1 MLGFSKDKTNN
12 LFYCFIEM
20 KPLSLSLFL
29 LLLQIGLSAQNP
41 ISYPNQGTLL
51 AASTNQQHHYFLF
64 RSSQSS
70 IVVIDENTKKDS
82 VILLDKSWISE
93 AVALPTG
100 FLFYADDD
108 VLQKNELW
116 YFDFKDGLI
125 NTGLV
130 HGGSSLIRPFF
141 RNNQLII
148 LAFDKTWNVYQF
160 DAKQKQAIWQ
170 FSTSQIIQD
179 VFVIS
184 NIPVVQI
191 SIANQ
196 SKFEY
201 WLCQQDSSKKIF
213 EGKFPASFQQ
223 PSLFAVDSDAAYI
236 SLPRKTNAEVFTTVY
251 KLHINGA
258 DSFGRTSIRT
268 QRSLWDVNKFREP
281 YPIANNGIVRFV
293 PEAYSNDSLP
303 LVQLQISNLT
313 WRSILPKSATAFKGN
328 RPWDLDELGNNRW
341 MIKSKVCGIE
351 LAVLKEDTMFEVADY
366 WKGPSD
372 GIQLYFGAFMGSAF
386 YGDSLFF
393 LSSNGKD
400 GKWYLSYQKG
410 DEQKIHQ
417 LMPIPS
423 DYSLDRR
430 RINFLYPTPNG
441 CFVSYEL
448 TGNTP
453 AALVYYAFLASPLV
467 QTEQNNA
474 KEGEWMRQF
483 SEVSVSNNSSNRVL
497 VSCLLVNQNSE
508 SYISLEKGVYDPM
521 MDADTKEPLQGLGSQ
536 HIIKLDK
543 NGNRLWDFTY
553 GFPARS
559 GNTRMGLQPNGDV
572 VIAGCAWHYAV
583 IGNDSNDNNN
593 VNYLLALDANTG
605 QPKWSEWFMPKPKNS
620 APEEIEALTCDNK
633 GNIYMV
639 VKVTGTQFSYDN
651 INLVLSKPDAHVL
664 IKLNEFGSSIWAHE
678 IKQDWV
684 GVWTGTVVKILV
696 DETQEQVITLNTQSA
711 YYNTGSTC
719 DYTDWYVTYSA
730 VDAKSGKLR
739 WKRELTFS
747 DLGGML
753 TLEKSANNF
762 ILSTGYFRGFSEI
775 DQDKVETPR
784 DEDCHQTR
792 AFRLVLNPLNGEV
805 LYKTLFSFPNY
816 LPVRTATDKEV
827 VWEVGLNKVTSSDR
841 NYHVSLL
848 ANDLHGRP
856 FEPLKIE
863 KATGPGD
870 FGYNGR
876 IAIQDGYVWISDLTS
891 KQFGPFYSNI
901 TQANSVSIVRL
912 KLPEVA
918 SLSNNYNAEALE
930 EKLFLGP
937 NPFTH
942 QLQLSYPEKGYYRNF
957 EVYDLSGKLILEQP
971 LLADVDIEKID
982 MSALPKGLFIFKF
995 IGKDRVLVKK
1005 LIKE

>member
-1 MLGFSKDKTNN
+1 
-12 LFYCFIEM
+12 M

-29 LLLQIGLSAQNP
+29 LLIQIGLRAQNP
-41 ISYPNQGTLL
+41 ISYPNQGALL
-51 AASTNQQHHYFLF
+51 AASTHQQHHYFLF

-82 VILLDKSWISE
+82 VILLNKSWVSE

-100 FLFYADDD
+100 FLFYDDDD
-108 VLQKNELW
+108 VLQKNVLW
-116 YFDFKDGLI
+116 YFDFKDGLV
-125 NTGLV
+125 NTGV
-130 HGGSSLIRPFF
+130 FHGGSSLIRPFF

-160 DAKQKQAIWQ
+160 DAKQKQAVWQ
-170 FSTSQIIQD
+170 YSTSQIIQD
-179 VFVIS
+179 IFVIS

-213 EGKFPASFQQ
+213 EAQFPASFQQ

-236 SLPRKTNAEVFTTVY
+236 SLPRKTNAEVFTAVY

-258 DSFGRTSIRT
+258 DSFGRSSIRT
-268 QRSLWDVNKFREP
+268 QRSFWNVDKFRES
-281 YPIANNGIVRFV
+281 YPIAKNGIVRFV
-293 PEAYSNDSLP
+293 PESYSNDSLP

-313 WRSILPKSATAFKGN
+313 WRSILPKSATVFKGN

-341 MIKSKVCGIE
+341 TIKNKVSGLE
-351 LAVLKEDTMFEVADY
+351 LAVLKEDTLFEVADY

-372 GIQLYFGAFMGSAF
+372 GIQLYFGAYMGSAF
-386 YGDSLFF
+386 YGDSLFL

-423 DYSLDRR
+423 DHSLNRR
-430 RINFLYPTPNG
+430 WINFLYPTNGG
-441 CFVSYEL
+441 CFVGYDL
-448 TGNTP
+448 TGNIP
-453 AALVYYAFLASPLV
+453 SALVYYPYLASPLV
-467 QTEQNNA
+467 QPEQNNA

-483 SEVSVSNNSSNRVL
+483 SEVSGSLNSSNRVL
-497 VSCLLVNQNSE
+497 VSGLLVNQMGE
-508 SYISLEKGVYDPM
+508 SHISLDKEVFDPL
-521 MDADTKEPLQGLGSQ
+521 MDADTKEPFQGLGSQ
-536 HIIKLDK
+536 HIIKIDK
-543 NGNRLWDFTY
+543 NGNRLWDFAY
-553 GFPARS
+553 GFRVRS

-583 IGNDSNDNNN
+583 IGNDSNQNNN
-593 VNYLLALDANTG
+593 VNYILALDANTG
-605 QPKWSEWFMPKPKNS
+605 QPKWSEWFMPKPQNT
-620 APEEIEALTCDNK
+620 APEDIEALTCDSK

-639 VKVTGTQFSYDN
+639 VKVAGTQFSYDN
-651 INLVLSKPDAHVL
+651 INMVLSKPEAHVL

-678 IKQDWV
+678 IIQDWV
-684 GVWTGTVVKILV
+684 GIWTGTVVKILI
-696 DETQEQVITLNTQSA
+696 DEENGQVLTLTTQSA
-711 YYNTGSTC
+711 FYNTFSSC

-730 VDAKSGKLR
+730 IDAKSGKFR

-762 ILSTGYFRGFSEI
+762 ILSTGYYRGSVEI
-775 DQDKVETPR
+775 NQDKLETPR
-784 DEDCHQTR
+784 GESCHQTR

-816 LPVRTATDKEV
+816 LPVRTAIDKDM
-827 VWEVGLNKVTSSDR
+827 VWEIGIDKVVSTDR
-841 NYHVSLL
+841 NHHVSLL

-856 FEPLKIE
+856 FEPIKIE
-863 KATGPGD
+863 KSTTAGD

-876 IAIQDGYVWISDLTS
+876 MAIQDGYIWISDISS
-891 KQFGPFYSNI
+891 KQFGPFFSNI
-901 TQANSVSIVRL
+901 SQSTAVSIVKL
-912 KLPEVA
+912 KLPEV
-918 SLSNNYNAEALE
+918 SGLSKSYSESTLE
-930 EKLFLGP
+930 EKLLIGP
-937 NPFTH
+937 NPFTN
-942 QLQLSYPEKGYYRNF
+942 QLQLSYPEKGYYKSL
-957 EVYDLSGKLILEQP
+957 EVYDLSGKIILQQN
-971 LLADVDIEKID
+971 LLTEVDVEKID
-982 MSALPKGLFIFKF
+982 LGAMPDGLFIFKF